1 MERGKVQ
8 YAICKFF
15 CPRSVLPVA
24 LINLTDSM
32 AQQPPGME
40 GLELCAEGDVNVWK
54 SWGNT
59 TFREY
64 IPSKEA

>member
-1 MERGKVQ
+1 MQ
-8 YAICKFF
+8 YVNFSA
-15 CPRSVLPVA
+15 PDQYYLGHL
-24 LINLTDSM
+24 LILQIPWPSNS
-32 AQQPPGME
+32 PGME
-40 GLELCAEGDVNVWK
+40 GLELCAEGDLNVWK